1 MSKYDEIFDYLSQCP
16 QLSSLWGIYAEEIN
30 GANVILPQGTSSRR
44 TMTDFI
50 DNTGCYNAD
59 IRPLPS
65 VYEDYHINCYR
76 DVAPNEN
83 ALNALTLDDVQAI
96 CDWIVEQDETGNLP
110 NITGKQVVSIEPNPF
125 TPQIRGIDP
134 EKGTICY
141 FITVRITY
149 VNTALPR
156 SVEYNV

>member
-1 MSKYDEIFDYLSQCP
+1 MPATIHWS
-16 QLSSLWGIYAEEIN
+16 IYAEERN

-44 TMTDFI
+44 TISEYVDT
-50 DNTGCYNAD
+50 TGCYNAD

-65 VYEDYHINCYR
+65 VYEDYHINRYR
-76 DVAPNEN
+76 EVSPNEN

-125 TPQIRGIDP
+125 IPQIRGIDP
-134 EKGTICY
+134 DKGTICY

-149 VNTALPR
+149 VNTALSR
-156 SVEYNV
+156 SVEYNG